1 VRVLRL
7 TLMPLVIG
15 PMMMPH
21 MTEKIVG
28 D

>member
-1 VRVLRL
+1 VRVFRL